1 MKNATLSRTLG
12 LVALALIGSSLAMA
26 QDSGW
31 YIGGNI
37 GRSKATIDNH
47 KITDSLFDSGFST
60 TSIQDNDHDTG
71 YKAFAGYQFNRYLAL
86 ESGYFN
92 LGKLDFTAYTLPGGT
107 LNGALKTQGL
117 NLDVVGFL
125 PITRKFSAFARAGVT
140 RAKTSDSFSGTGA
153 VNVLNPDPSD
163 KRAWNAKAGV
173 GLQYQI
179 NETFGLRAEL
189 ERYRIT
195 DAINI
200 RGDIDLASAG
210 LVIRFGRRA
219 AAAPTPSPAP
229 VAAQPPPPPAP
240 VAAQPVLVV
249 VPVPTETQEYCS
261 ILDLEFTIDSDQIQR
276 EDKEKLAVVG
286 TFLNKYP
293 DATAVIEG
301 HSDNVG
307 GAQHNLD
314 LSQRRAQSVVDY
326 LVGILHIAPSRLK
339 AVGYGES
346 RPIADNSTEEGKR
359 QNRRI
364 DAVIACVTDVE
375 GLTVKPARAT
385 MALFIDYDKNQA
397 DVKPQYDADLRKV
410 ANFLKA
416 NPTATAT
423 VEGHTG
429 NLQGTPEKAMEISQL
444 RAQNVVNYLADH
456 FGIDRSRLAARG
468 FGQGRRFAY
477 NTSAEGQQEN
487 RRINIIINYPKQ

>member
-1 MKNATLSRTLG
+1 MSNAPLSRTLG
-12 LVALALIGSSLAMA
+12 LVALALIASSFAMA

-31 YIGGNI
+31 YVGGSI
-37 GRSKATIDNH
+37 GRSKASIDNQ
-47 KITDSLFDSGFST
+47 KITDSLLSSGFST
-60 TSIQDNDHDTG
+60 TSITDNDHDTG
-71 YKAFAGYQFNRYLAL
+71 YKVFGGYQFNRYLAL
-86 ESGYFN
+86 EGGYFN
-92 LGKLDFTAYTLPGGT
+92 LGKLDFTAYTLPPGT
-107 LNGALKTQGL
+107 LNGSLKTQGL
-117 NLDVVGFL
+117 NLDLVGLL
-125 PITRKFSAFARAGVT
+125 PITPKFSAFARAGVT
-140 RAKTSDSFSGTGA
+140 RARTSDAFSGTGA
-153 VNVLNPDPSD
+153 VAALNPEPAD

-195 DAINI
+195 DAINV
-200 RGDIDLASAG
+200 RGDIDLLSAG

-219 AAAPTPSPAP
+219 AMAPASAP
-229 VAAQPPPPPAP
+229 VAAMPPVVEEP
-240 VAAQPVLVV
+240 VMVV
-249 VPVPTETQEYCS
+249 VPVPDKTQEYCS
-261 ILDLEFTIDSDQIQR
+261 ILDLQFTIDSDEIQR

-286 TFLNKYP
+286 TFLSKYP
-293 DATAVIEG
+293 DSTAVIEG

-326 LVGILHIAPSRLK
+326 QVNIQHIAPARLK
-339 AVGYGES
+339 AVGYGEA
-346 RPIADNSTEEGKR
+346 RPIADNATEEGKR

-375 GLTVKPARAT
+375 GLVVKPARAT
-385 MALFIDYDKNQA
+385 MALYIDYGNNQA
-397 DVKPQYDADLRKV
+397 EVDPKYDADLRKV
-410 ANFLKA
+410 ATFLKA
-416 NPTATAT
+416 NPGTTAT

-429 NLQGTPEKAMEISQL
+429 NLQANPQKAMEVSQL
-444 RAQNVVNYLADH
+444 RAQNVVNYLVDKC
-456 FGIDRSRLAARG
+456 GIDRSRLAARG

-487 RRINIIINYPKQ
+487 RRINVIINYPNQ